1 MIMGTPG
8 ARRRRPR
15 GPSTT
20 TCGFVILLFVWL
32 LVVFVR
38 CIDIYIYIYIYTH
51 IYIQIYIYIQY
62 IYDYMYNVL
71 SNGSVTMARLCLKKQ
86 DKRKVNDVMYV
97 KGLS

>member
-1 MIMGTPG
+1 MGTPG

-38 CIDIYIYIYIYTH
+38 CIDIYIYIYTHTYT
-51 IYIQIYIYIQY
+51 YRYIYIYST
-62 IYDYMYNVL
+62 YMTICIMCYQ
-71 SNGSVTMARLCLKKQ
+71 MDQ
-86 DKRKVNDVMYV
+86 
-97 KGLS
+97 